1 MERNEA
7 GPQRPLQPGAKNH
20 HLTILAQLLQ
30 VMERMEHIDDVF
42 LWLTNQMV
50 PQLSI
55 DSLQIWTTQVTQSQQ
70 IFQTLRATSLYD
82 KTIPQHV
89 VINSSAEEA
98 AYTIARK
105 QQNIP
110 ARTIDDIFS
119 FHHANLLK
127 RYGLYY
133 YAGCFLS
140 SNTTIPLP
148 KNQKMIVP
156 AKVPTTIVTL
166 VFLKKPDSQHLVPT
180 INLLLEQALLIAES
194 HGLLSIT
201 SVNETSPLVST
212 PQPSLPAL
220 YDLVPRR
227 TRSNTSMRSSSPF
240 SNTVSISNKIAL
252 TFYGAIDGN
261 RAVVEIA
268 ATKKMSAREITEA
281 VQILLREKHIQ
292 LYTREGNLV
301 DSEALLRSI

>member
-7 GPQRPLQPGAKNH
+7 GLRRSLQPGAKNH

-30 VMERMEHIDDVF
+30 AIERMEHIDDVF
-42 LWLTNQMV
+42 LWLANQMV
-50 PQLSI
+50 PQLGI

-70 IFQTLRATSLYD
+70 ILQSLRATSLYD

-89 VINSSAEEA
+89 VINSSIEEA
-98 AYTIARK
+98 AYAIASK

-110 ARTIDDIFS
+110 ARTLDDIFS

-133 YAGCFLS
+133 YAGCFHS
-140 SNTTIPLP
+140 SNTTTPLP

-166 VFLKKPDSQHLVPT
+166 VFLKQPGSPDLVPT
-180 INLLLEQALLIAES
+180 INLLLEQTLLIAES

-212 PQPSLPAL
+212 PQSSLPAL
-220 YDLVPRR
+220 YVPRR

-240 SNTVSISNKIAL
+240 SNTVSISNKVAL

-261 RAVVEIA
+261 RTIVEIA
-268 ATKKMSAREITEA
+268 AAKKMSAREITAA
-281 VQILLREKHIQ
+281 VQILLQEKHIQ
-292 LYTREGNLV
+292 LYTREGHPV
-301 DSEALLRSI
+301 DSEVLLRSI